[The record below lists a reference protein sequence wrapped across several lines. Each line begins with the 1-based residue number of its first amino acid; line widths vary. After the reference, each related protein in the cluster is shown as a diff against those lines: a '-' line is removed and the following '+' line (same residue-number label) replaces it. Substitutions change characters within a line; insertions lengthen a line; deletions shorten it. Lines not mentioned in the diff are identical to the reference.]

1 MHTSTNTSKT
11 NDQTKVIG
19 SVRIKAHTIC
29 DQGVSAVSLQN
40 LNSIGPHHLVVMSLT
55 LVERLRDLS
64 HDDYLSFWHF
74 VRSTQVLAE
83 GRLDSDASNVAIKD
97 GVGVGQPFPQVH
109 AHVVPRSVGDSLG
122 DDKVYNAIDLWAP
135 EGVNVEHV
143 PFECPP
149 DSAREPRTFKVMAA
163 EANQYRTRLGI
174 TMPVEDLWFAEI
186 RIQPDLV
193 FYTSP
198 LSRAFVNLK
207 PLLPGHV
214 LVTPTRCVA
223 RLHELSTEEFEDL
236 VVTARE
242 VQHMLE
248 AHYGVS
254 SAMLGIQ
261 DGKVAGQS
269 VPHVHIHII
278 PGQ

>member
-1 MHTSTNTSKT
+1 M
-11 NDQTKVIG
+11 
-19 SVRIKAHTIC
+19 
-29 DQGVSAVSLQN
+29 
-40 LNSIGPHHLVVMSLT
+40 
-55 LVERLRDLS
+55 
-64 HDDYLSFWHF
+64 
-74 VRSTQVLAE
+74 
-83 GRLDSDASNVAIKD
+83 
-97 GVGVGQPFPQVH
+97 
-109 AHVVPRSVGDSLG
+109 
-122 DDKVYNAIDLWAP
+122 
-135 EGVNVEHV
+135 
-143 PFECPP
+143 
-149 DSAREPRTFKVMAA
+149 
-163 EANQYRTRLGI
+163 
-174 TMPVEDLWFAEI
+174 
-186 RIQPDLV
+186 
-193 FYTSP
+193 
-198 LSRAFVNLK
+198 NLK